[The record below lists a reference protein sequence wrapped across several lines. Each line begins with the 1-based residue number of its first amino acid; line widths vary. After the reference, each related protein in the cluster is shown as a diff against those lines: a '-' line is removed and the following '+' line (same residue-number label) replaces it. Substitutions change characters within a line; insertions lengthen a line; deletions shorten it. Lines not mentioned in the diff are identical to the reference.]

1 MMDAGLET
9 EAAKASASATAH
21 SLELGFIESFD
32 RRYPTRVLETLLCD
46 RTTGRNIIWADNE
59 YEALGDGY
67 LGDDEITV
75 EKITGM
81 NSGVIKPRIAKEQEK
96 QSQRTKSRAEVFTPS
111 WLCNQMNND
120 LDEEWFGRR
129 DVFNVEQPQSWK
141 SASEP
146 IEFPKHKQGHGWHAY
161 VESPR
166 LEITCGEAPFVCS
179 RYDTVTGDTL
189 PVRERVGFLDRKLRI
204 VTEKTKTR
212 TEWVRRALD
221 ALKATYGF
229 EYQGDNLL
237 IARINVLETFCEHLH
252 DRWGASANLEEIDQ
266 AAWIVSWN
274 FWQMNGFTDAVP
286 SGNKEDVSVQSTLFD
301 FEEPEPEPIQPSLFD
316 LFEDEAE
323 CVFKDEEPKE
333 TVPLCVIYD
342 WRNSEPFEF
351 ASLKGKAT
359 NMGKK
364 FYAIIGNPPYQ
375 TEGNGNRT
383 YAPPIYH
390 EFMDAAFDVAEKVE
404 LITPARFLFN
414 AGSTPKAWN
423 LKMLQDD
430 NFKVMKYT
438 SDASTVFPG
447 TDIKGGVAITC
458 RDASQTYGAIGTFT
472 AFPELN
478 SILRKVQHFCN
489 CGLDS
494 IVANRG
500 TYRFS
505 QLAYSEKPEEMK
517 RVSDS
522 RILSSAFERFPELF
536 FSVKPDDGHEY
547 VSIYGKEG
555 GQRVYRWMRKDY
567 LKANNNLQKYKV
579 MVPKANG
586 SGALGEVLST
596 PLIGKPLIGFT
607 ETFISVGEVDNN
619 DEAESI
625 LKYIKTKFARTM
637 LGILKITQDNTK
649 PVWRLVPLQDFTSK
663 SDIDWSQSVA
673 DIDKQLYAKYGLD
686 ESEIDFIESHVK
698 EME

>member
-1 MMDAGLET
+1 MT
-9 EAAKASASATAH
+9 ELTHDISV
-21 SLELGFIESFD
+21 EGFIESFD
-32 RRYPTRVLETLLCD
+32 RRYQTFILKTLLCD

-67 LGDDEITV
+67 MGDDEITV

-120 LDEEWFGRR
+120 LDEAWFGRR
-129 DVFNVEQPQSWK
+129 DTFNTEAVADDDAKTWT
-141 SASEP
+141 ATAEP
-146 IEFPKHKQGHGWHAY
+146 VTFPKSKGRGWHAY
-161 VESPR
+161 VEAPR
-166 LEITCGEAPFVCS
+166 LELTCGEAPFVCS
-179 RYDTVTGDTL
+179 RYDTVTGDEL
-189 PVRERVGFLDRKLRI
+189 PVGERVGFLDRKLRV

-212 TEWVRRALD
+212 KEWARRALD
-221 ALKATYGF
+221 ALRATYGF

-237 IARINVLETFCEHLH
+237 IARINVLETFAEHLR
-252 DRWGASANLEEIDQ
+252 DRWGSDPEQDELEQ

-286 SGNKEDVSVQSTLFD
+286 TNKMGAEVESTLGT
-301 FEEPEPEPIQPSLFD
+301 FEEPEPESIQPSLFD
-316 LFEDEAE
+316 LFDGVFPDE
-323 CVFKDEEPKE
+323 KTEETKEEESKE

-342 WRNSEPFEF
+342 WQNGEPFEF
-351 ASLKGKAT
+351 ATLKGKAAT
-359 NMGKK
+359 MGKK
-364 FYAIIGNPPYQ
+364 FYAVIGNPPYQ
-375 TEGNGNRT
+375 TEGNGNKT
-383 YAPPIYH
+383 FAPPIYH
-390 EFMDAAFDVAEKVE
+390 EFMDAAYEVSDKVE

-414 AGSTPKAWN
+414 AGSTPKLWN
-423 LKMLQDD
+423 QKMLDD
-430 NFKVMKYT
+430 EHFKVMRYEA
-438 SDASTVFPG
+438 DASTVFPG
-447 TDIKGGVAITC
+447 TDIKGGVAVTC
-458 RDASQTYGAIGTFT
+458 RDANRVFGAIGTFT
-472 AFPELN
+472 AYPELN
-478 SILRKVQHFCN
+478 SILHKVQRLCDY
-489 CGLDS
+489 GLDS
-494 IVANRG
+494 IVTNRG

-505 QLAYSEKPEEMK
+505 QLAYTEKPEEMK

-536 FSVKPDDGHEY
+536 FNDKPNDGREY

-567 LKANNNLQKYKV
+567 LKENGNLHKYKV

-607 ETFISVGEVDNN
+607 ETFISVGEVNN
-619 DEAESI
+619 RDEAEAI
-625 LKYIKTKFARTM
+625 LKYVKSKFARTM

-649 PVWRLVPLQDFTSK
+649 PVWRLVPLQDFTPA

-673 DIDKQLYAKYGLD
+673 DIDRQLYAKYGLD
-686 ESEIDFIESHVK
+686 DEEIEFIESHVK
-698 EME
+698 EMD

>member
-1 MMDAGLET
+1 MTEYIPET
-9 EAAKASASATAH
+9 SVE
-21 SLELGFIESFD
+21 GFIESFG
-32 RRYPTRVLETLLCD
+32 RRYPTFILETLLCD

-67 LGDDEITV
+67 MGDDEITV

-120 LDEEWFGRR
+120 LDEAWFGRR
-129 DVFNVEQPQSWK
+129 DVFNTEAVADDGAKTWT
-141 SASEP
+141 ATAEP
-146 IEFPKHKQGHGWHAY
+146 IAFPKSKGRGWHAY
-161 VESPR
+161 VEAPR

-179 RYDTVTGDTL
+179 RYDTVTGDEL
-189 PVRERVGFLDRKLRI
+189 PVRERVGFLDRKLRV

-212 TEWVRRALD
+212 KEWVRRALD

-237 IARINVLETFCEHLH
+237 IARINMLETFAEHLR
-252 DRWGASANLEEIDQ
+252 DRWGSDPEQDELER

-286 SGNKEDVSVQSTLFD
+286 TNKMGAEVESTLGM
-301 FEEPEPEPIQPSLFD
+301 FEEPEPAPIQPSLFD
-316 LFEDEAE
+316 LFDD
-323 CVFKDEEPKE
+323 VFPGETTEETKKEEPKD

-342 WRNSEPFEF
+342 WQNGEPFEF
-351 ASLKGKAT
+351 ATLKGKAAA
-359 NMGKK
+359 MGKK
-364 FYAIIGNPPYQ
+364 FYAVIGNPPYQ
-375 TEGNGNRT
+375 TEGNGNKT
-383 YAPPIYH
+383 FAPPIYH
-390 EFMDAAFDVAEKVE
+390 EFMDAAYKVSNMVE

-414 AGSTPKAWN
+414 AGSTPKPWN
-423 LKMLQDD
+423 QRMLNDEH
-430 NFKVMKYT
+430 FKVQKYEAN
-438 SDASTVFPG
+438 ASTVFPG
-447 TDIKGGVAITC
+447 TDIKGGVAITY
-458 RDASQTYGAIGTFT
+458 RDADHTFGAIGTFT

-478 SILRKVQHFCN
+478 SILRKVQRFCD

-494 IVANRG
+494 IVTNRG

-505 QLAYSEKPEEMK
+505 QLAYNEKPEEMK

-522 RILSSAFERFPELF
+522 RILSSAFDRFPELF
-536 FSVKPDDGHEY
+536 FCVKPDDGREY
-547 VSIYGKEG
+547 VSIYGKED

-567 LKANNNLQKYKV
+567 LKENKNLYKYKV

-596 PLIGKPLIGFT
+596 PLIGKPTIGFT
-607 ETFISVGEVDNN
+607 ETFISVGEVDSNS
-619 DEAESI
+619 EAEAI
-625 LKYIKTKFARTM
+625 LKYVKSKFARTM
-637 LGILKITQDNTK
+637 LGVLKITQDNTK
-649 PVWRLVPLQDFTSK
+649 PVWRLVPLQDFTSN
-663 SDIDWSQSVA
+663 SDIDWSQSIA
-673 DIDKQLYAKYGLD
+673 DVDKQLYAKYGLD
-686 ESEIDFIESHVK
+686 DKEIEFIESHVK
-698 EME
+698 EMN

>member
-1 MMDAGLET
+1 MHDISVE
-9 EAAKASASATAH
+9 
-21 SLELGFIESFD
+21 GFIESFD
-32 RRYPTRVLETLLCD
+32 RRYPTFILKTLLCD

-67 LGDDEITV
+67 MGDDEITV

-96 QSQRTKSRAEVFTPS
+96 QSQRTKSRAEVFSPA

-120 LDEEWFGRR
+120 LDEVWFGRR
-129 DVFNVEQPQSWK
+129 DVFNTEAVAGDGAKTWVSTN
-141 SASEP
+141 EP
-146 IEFPKHKQGHGWHAY
+146 IAFPKSKGHGWHAY
-161 VESPR
+161 VEAPR

-179 RYDTVTGDTL
+179 RYDAVTGDEI
-189 PVRERVGFLDRKLRI
+189 PVGERVGFLDRKLCV

-212 TEWVRRALD
+212 KEWVHRALD
-221 ALKATYGF
+221 ALRATYGF

-237 IARINVLETFCEHLH
+237 IARINVLETFAEHLRN
-252 DRWGASANLEEIDQ
+252 RWGSDPQQDELEQ

-274 FWQMNGFTDAVP
+274 FWQMNGFTGAVP
-286 SGNKEDVSVQSTLFD
+286 TNKMDAKVESTLGT

-316 LFEDEAE
+316 LFDDVFSDEVIE
-323 CVFKDEEPKE
+323 ETKEEEPRE

-342 WRNSEPFEF
+342 WQNGEPFEF
-351 ASLKGKAT
+351 ATLKGKAAA
-359 NMGKK
+359 MGKK
-364 FYAIIGNPPYQ
+364 FYAVIGNPPYQ
-375 TEGNGNRT
+375 TEGNGNKT
-383 YAPPIYH
+383 FAPPIYH
-390 EFMDAAFDVAEKVE
+390 EFMDAAYEVSDKVE

-414 AGSTPKAWN
+414 AGSTPKPWN
-423 LKMLQDD
+423 QKMLNDEH
-430 NFKVMKYT
+430 FMVLRYEA
-438 SDASTVFPG
+438 DASVVFPG
-447 TDIKGGVAITC
+447 TDIKGGVAVTY
-458 RDASQTYGAIGTFT
+458 RDAGHVFGVIGTFT
-472 AFPELN
+472 AFPKLN
-478 SILRKVQHFCN
+478 SILRKVQRLCE

-494 IVANRG
+494 IVTNRG

-505 QLAYSEKPEEMK
+505 QLAYDEKPVEMK

-536 FSVKPDDGHEY
+536 FSDKPDDGREY
-547 VSIYGKEG
+547 VSIYGKAG

-567 LKANNNLQKYKV
+567 LKENDNLCKYKV

-607 ETFISVGEVDNN
+607 ETFISVGEVNN
-619 DEAESI
+619 RDEAEAI
-625 LKYIKTKFARTM
+625 LKYVKSKFARTM

-649 PVWRLVPLQDFTSK
+649 PVWRLVPLQDFTSN

-673 DIDKQLYAKYGLD
+673 DIDRQLYAKYELD
-686 ESEIDFIESHVK
+686 DEEIQFIESHVK
-698 EME
+698 EMD